1 MNINQCAFESSLH
14 GGSNALGII
23 SVGQV
28 FEKLSKVELHTLLL
42 HPEQF
47 AAYLVFENLR
57 NRKQSNI
64 DKASCEYTT

>member
-14 GGSNALGII
+14 GGSNALRII

-28 FEKLSKVELHTLLL
+28 FEKLSKLELHTLLL

-47 AAYLVFENLR
+47 TAYLVLKILEIEN
-57 NRKQSNI
+57 
-64 DKASCEYTT
+64 KAT